1 MSSLQR
7 RLERCRPSAISFWA
21 PLPMTRV
28 TLAMPVRAVIWRCFR
43 HSRSVIQ
50 GTQQGRSRCPSGA
63 SPGASPGTICSTVCS
78 AVPSV
83 LQAPC
88 QAHSRRSS
96 DAVFRHSRS
105 VISGA
110 VFRRS
115 RNAISSIVFRRS
127 RRHASAVLQGF

>member
-63 SPGASPGTICSTVCS
+63 SPDTICSAVCS
-78 AVPSV
+78 AIPSV

-88 QAHSRRSS
+88 QGILGAPAMPFSGTPEASFQ
-96 DAVFRHSRS
+96 APY
-105 VISGA
+105 SGA
-110 VFRRS
+110 PKAPSQALFSGDLDGMQALFFRG
-115 RNAISSIVFRRS
+115 FRCR
-127 RRHASAVLQGF
+127 

>member
-63 SPGASPGTICSTVCS
+63 SPGTICSAVCS

-115 RNAISSIVFRRS
+115 RSAISSVVFRRS
-127 RRHASAVLQGF
+127 RQRVGAVLQAF